1 MYNHRASVCVFRPE
15 RENTGRRSFGQHRR
29 DESDATYDERRD
41 RLGQDA
47 PGRVVFELLLL
58 LRALRHA
65 CLRSL
70 GEENRSG
77 GGESQNNASD
87 RASGVTA
94 CQTDR
99 FGAIYTHKL
108 PCAFKELL

>member
-1 MYNHRASVCVFRPE
+1 MRLFRPE
-15 RENTGRRSFGQHRR
+15 KGGAARRSFGQHGG
-29 DESDATYDERRD
+29 DEDDATYDERGD
-41 RLGQDA
+41 RLGQHA
-47 PGRVVFELLLL
+47 PGSVVFELLLL